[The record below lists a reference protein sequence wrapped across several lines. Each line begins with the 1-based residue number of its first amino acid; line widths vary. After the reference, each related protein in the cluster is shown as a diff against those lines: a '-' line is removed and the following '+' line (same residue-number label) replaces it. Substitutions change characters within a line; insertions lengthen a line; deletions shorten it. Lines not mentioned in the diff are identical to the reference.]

1 MQATRLFDV
10 LSDFQ
15 NSPKPD
21 LFIAKENGAWRN
33 YSSTEVFDLIQQ
45 LAAGLLAKGISA
57 NDFTV
62 EKRDKIAILS
72 NSRPEWLITDLAVQ
86 STGAVLVPLYPNT
99 SPNEVEKIFL
109 ESEVKFCF
117 VNDKITYDVIKS
129 VQPKV
134 PSLQEIFVFE
144 EVSGATNWKTIL
156 KPVGETEKAQL
167 TQIADRTKT
176 EDVAT
181 IIYTSGTT
189 GNPKGVML
197 THKNIMSNLHG
208 VEPIIESVIHTIPVA
223 ERRALSFL
231 PLNHILEKMVTY
243 VYLYHGISIGYA
255 ENISTIA
262 ENLKELQPN
271 VFVSVPRLLEK
282 VYEKIMSTGN
292 TLTGFKKWMFFKSL
306 EVAEKFE
313 LNTTQPLFYR
323 LQLAFFRKL
332 VFTKWHEA
340 LGGKVLGIVVGGAP
354 MQVKLIRIFTAAG
367 IPVIEGYGLT
377 ETSPVI
383 AVNGY
388 IEKDRKFGT
397 VGRIIKSVEVKI
409 AEDGEILTKSDSV
422 MLGYYKQPAL
432 TAEAVHD
439 GWFATGDIGEITAD
453 SFLRITDRKKEIFKN
468 SGGKYVAPQPIE
480 NTLKGNPLI
489 EQVIILGPD
498 RKFTSALIV
507 PGFDSLKE
515 WCNRN
520 GLQITTRE
528 EIITNPKVV
537 AEYKKIVD
545 GFNPQFNHVEQ
556 VKKFTLIADEWSVE
570 TGELTPKMSM
580 KRKFIME
587 KYLKQIDAMYA

>member
-10 LSDFQ
+10 LNDFQ

-21 LFIAKENGAWRN
+21 LFIAKEHGAWRN
-33 YSSTEVFDLIQQ
+33 YSSTEVFDLVQQ
-45 LAAGLLAKGISA
+45 LATGLLAKGISA

-62 EKRDKIAILS
+62 ENRDKIAILS

-109 ESEVKFCF
+109 ESEIKFCF
-117 VNDKITYDVIKS
+117 VNDKVTYDVIKS

-134 PSLQEIFVFE
+134 PSLQAIFTFDEITDAP
-144 EVSGATNWKTIL
+144 SWKTVL
-156 KPVGETEKAQL
+156 KQVGETEKTQL
-167 TQIADRTKT
+167 KEIANRIS
-176 EDVAT
+176 ENDVAT

-197 THKNIMSNLHG
+197 THKNIMSNIRG
-208 VEPIIESVIHTIPVA
+208 VENVIEDVIHLSPPA

-243 VYLYHGISIGYA
+243 VYLYHGVSIGYA
-255 ENISTIA
+255 ENINTIG

-282 VYEKIMSTGN
+282 VYEKIMATGN
-292 TLTGFKKWMFFKSL
+292 ALTGFKRWMFFKSL

-313 LNTTQPLFYR
+313 LNTTQSLCYR

-340 LGGKVLGIVVGGAP
+340 LGNKVQGIVVGGAP
-354 MQVKLIRIFTAAG
+354 MQAKLIRIFTAAG
-367 IPVIEGYGLT
+367 IPVLEGYGLT

-388 IEKDRKFGT
+388 IETDRKFGT
-397 VGRIIKSVEVKI
+397 VGRIVKGVQVKI

-432 TAEAVHD
+432 TAEVVKD
-439 GWFATGDIGEITAD
+439 GWFATEDIGEITAD
-453 SFLRITDRKKEIFKN
+453 GFLRITDRKKEIFKN
-468 SGGKYVAPQPIE
+468 SGGKYIAPQPIE
-480 NTLKGNPLI
+480 NTLKGNSLI
-489 EQVIILGPD
+489 EHVIILGPE

-507 PGFDSLKE
+507 PGTDSLKE

-520 GLQITTRE
+520 GVPFTSRE
-528 EIITNPKVV
+528 GAIKNPKVV
-537 AEYKKIVD
+537 AEYQKIVD

-556 VKKFTLIADEWSVE
+556 VKKFTLIADDWSVE

-580 KRKFIME
+580 KRKFIMG
-587 KYLKQIDAMYA
+587 KYAAQIDAMYA